1 MLAAS
6 PVRGKLVVLSK
17 AKTISFCD
25 PKFLNIVVS
34 SSSGV
39 CYHDGMN
46 TNHRAT
52 FRDLTGQTLGRWTV
66 LGYSHTKSR
75 IAYYRCRCSC
85 GQERIVNAGSLRS
98 GRSASCGCLHRE
110 VVSMKAHKHGHAG
123 NEQHPLYTVWAQM
136 LSRCSCPTA
145 NGYERYGGRGIKVC
159 ERWRTSFEDFL
170 ADMGPR
176 PTPRHTLDRF
186 PDNDGDY
193 EPGNVRWATP
203 AEQNRNKRSNRL
215 LTHDGVMRCLT
226 DWATTTGLSAGTITM
241 RLQLGWTVADAL
253 S

>member
-1 MLAAS
+1 
-6 PVRGKLVVLSK
+6 
-17 AKTISFCD
+17 
-25 PKFLNIVVS
+25 
-34 SSSGV
+34 
-39 CYHDGMN
+39 
-46 TNHRAT
+46 
-52 FRDLTGQTLGRWTV
+52 
-66 LGYSHTKSR
+66 
-75 IAYYRCRCSC
+75 
-85 GQERIVNAGSLRS
+85 
-98 GRSASCGCLHRE
+98 
-110 VVSMKAHKHGHAG
+110 MKAHKHGHAG

-215 LTHDGVMRCLT
+215 LTHDGVTRCLT

-253 S
+253 SEPAHPKRKANTFTHNGETLHVSEWAARLGVSPTAILHRLSRGWSVALALTTPPDKSKVPFGRRK